1 MLPASQVG
9 AKGGG
14 VDGGGDSWH
23 SNAAIQCQQAGSGE
37 EVARVI

>member
-9 AKGGG
+9 AEGVD

-23 SNAAIQCQQAGSGE
+23 STAAIQRRREGSGE
-37 EVARVI
+37 EVAGVM